1 MKLDVY
7 FKEYSYLESMKGFYF
22 QIKCM
27 PDTNTDL
34 VKSLLIKSQSQK
46 LNDHSARKL
55 TKFYIH
61 QTGNKR

>member
-1 MKLDVY
+1 
-7 FKEYSYLESMKGFYF
+7 MKGFYF